1 MESNNENVSRGRK
14 GVPLVYVILLLA
26 IIVGLVVYI
35 VMQEIK
41 PEPTTQDTVTT
52 NQVSELPTE
61 N

>member
-1 MESNNENVSRGRK
+1 MESNNENVNHGRR

-41 PEPTTQDTVTT
+41 PSNTETLTE
-52 NQVSELPTE
+52 NQVSTSQLD